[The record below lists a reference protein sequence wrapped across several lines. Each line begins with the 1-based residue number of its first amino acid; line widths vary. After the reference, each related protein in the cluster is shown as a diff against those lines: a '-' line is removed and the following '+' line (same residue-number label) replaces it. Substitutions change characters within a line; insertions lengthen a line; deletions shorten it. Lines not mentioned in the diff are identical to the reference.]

1 MQTDYKI
8 SYDKL
13 NEIYTCN
20 IEGEMISAEFV
31 IELLEYIGKLYQYH
45 CWYVSNLE
53 EYKQDLERDL
63 KINIVFDFEEK
74 K

>member
-1 MQTDYKI
+1 MQTEYKI

-45 CWYVSNLE
+45 CWFVRNLE
-53 EYKQDLERDL
+53 EYKQALERDL
-63 KINIVFDFEEK
+63 KINIVFDFEEI
-74 K
+74 